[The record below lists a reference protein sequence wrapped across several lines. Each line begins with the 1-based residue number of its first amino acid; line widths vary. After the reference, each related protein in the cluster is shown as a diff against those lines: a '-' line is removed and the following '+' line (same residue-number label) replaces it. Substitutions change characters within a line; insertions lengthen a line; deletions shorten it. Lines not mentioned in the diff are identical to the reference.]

1 MNSILFHFP
10 NGEEL
15 IHVQREA
22 AIVLR
27 FHSPRAV
34 LSTSLQNGG
43 YRDDLQGI
51 FNVNCGRPDNKNC
64 MSLSEFSRFL
74 DKKAEALGLSS
85 GKATGIGTAADME
98 NAAVVTETYR
108 ELSVTACVTA
118 GIKGNAG
125 CAGDPAFYYEPDL
138 EAAERPGTINILL
151 FLGAAMPPGILTRAL
166 VTCTEAKTA
175 ALRELLAGSRYS
187 MEPATGTG
195 TDSTIIT
202 ADSSAP
208 VFFHS
213 AGKHSKLGELIGRV
227 VKAAVKEAL
236 RKQNGLDAKA
246 VRHISQIGYRYGMTE
261 EALRRRYVEQTGKP
275 LPANFHSRWLA
286 VDQNPEAV
294 TASALFLHFIDM
306 CRWGLAENADIVNT
320 ARLLASHMGVK
331 ADLRGGSK
339 EDLINFWQNILLKKL
354 VH

>member
-1 MNSILFHFP
+1 MNNVLFHFA

-22 AIVLR
+22 AVVLR
-27 FHSPRAV
+27 FHSPRQV
-34 LSTSLQNGG
+34 LSTSLRNGG
-43 YRDDLQGI
+43 YREDLQGI
-51 FNVNCGRPDNKNC
+51 FNVNCGRPDNTSC
-64 MSLSEFSRFL
+64 MSLAEFSHFL
-74 DKKAEALGLSS
+74 DKKAEALGLPA
-85 GKATGIGTAADME
+85 GAATGIGTAADME

-138 EAAERPGTINILL
+138 DRGEKPGTINILL

-166 VTCTEAKTA
+166 VTCTEAKSA
-175 ALRELLAGSRYS
+175 ALQELLAGSRYS

-202 ADSSAP
+202 ADPAAP

-213 AGKHSKLGELIGRV
+213 AGKHSKLGELIGGV

-236 RKQNGLDAKA
+236 RKQNGLDPDMLQS
-246 VRHISQIGYRYGMTE
+246 VSERGSRYGMTE
-261 EALRRRYVEQTGKP
+261 EALRRRYETLYGQM
-275 LPANFHSRWLA
+275 LPGSFRGRWRA
-286 VDQNPEAV
+286 VDRDPQIV
-294 TASALFLHFIDM
+294 TVSSLFFHLADLY
-306 CRWGLAENADIVNT
+306 RWGLASAEDT
-320 ARLLASHMGVK
+320 ARTASRLASMIGVK
-331 ADLRGGSK
+331 AEFTGGSV
-339 EDLINFWQNILLKKL
+339 EELVYFWQDVLLGKM
-354 VH
+354 V